1 MERLLAVAI
10 GGALGA
16 VSRYALSSL
25 INELTAR
32 PSILGTLIV
41 NLTGS
46 LLLGLLLGY
55 AEERAELPEVW
66 RVAGGAGFI
75 GAYTTFSTLMFESVD
90 RLEQGEAVFVL
101 AYLAGSI
108 VAGLALAYS
117 GLLAGRALA

>member
-25 INELTAR
+25 INELAAR
-32 PSILGTLIV
+32 PSVLGTLIV

-108 VAGLALAYS
+108 VAGLALAYA

>member
-25 INELTAR
+25 INELAAR
-32 PSILGTLIV
+32 PSVLGMLIV

-108 VAGLALAYS
+108 VAGLALAYA

>member
-25 INELTAR
+25 INELAAR
-32 PSILGTLIV
+32 PSVQGTLIV

-108 VAGLALAYS
+108 VAGLALAYA